1 MMIPRPREA
10 DESSAIGETDFRQS
24 MDYGCGM
31 VAYNSTRNDIQCGA
45 NLDFEPLYIGR
56 ERRGERGTHRILA
69 PAYSQHEAPIHS
81 SAQFFGSH
89 QVAYD
94 LPIAEGALTKALLK
108 NEGSMFRC
116 VISGH

>member
-45 NLDFEPLYIGR
+45 NLDFEPSTSGAS
-56 ERRGERGTHRILA
+56 EEANVA
-69 PAYSQHEAPIHS
+69 PTAYSPLRIRRTRLRFTA
-81 SAQFFGSH
+81 AQFFGSH

-94 LPIAEGALTKALLK
+94 L
-108 NEGSMFRC
+108 R
-116 VISGH
+116 